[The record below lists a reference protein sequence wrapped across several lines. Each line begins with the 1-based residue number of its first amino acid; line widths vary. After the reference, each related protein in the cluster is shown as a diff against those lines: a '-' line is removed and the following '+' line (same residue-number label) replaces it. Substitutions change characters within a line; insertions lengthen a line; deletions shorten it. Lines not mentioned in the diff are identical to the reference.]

1 MQNTNKLLLV
11 LSIMLACLNSST
23 ARKIHPN
30 KWQTSITIVPIK
42 IVQLD
47 SSKTSITTTKTLN
60 DKLKFGPGSIR
71 NPFNINGVN
80 YYEINIVDISYENP
94 KLKNSADIYNTAD
107 EGFVWYAKESDIN
120 DEDVTRYWERAQFKP
135 FVEFGLLYLPFKFRP
150 GLKDNNLN
158 KARDLTSEVN
168 LGATMNIGFNSNVR
182 VIKNLN
188 IPFNISLFT
197 DKVNKYNSYDG
208 IDKEENLT
216 GLSFATGLV
225 FNVKNGLQVGGLI
238 GVDQAM
244 GQSGE
249 RWIYDGRPWFSFGIG
264 YKFIRPEST
273 DKNIN

>member
-1 MQNTNKLLLV
+1 MQKTNKLLLV
-11 LSIMLACLNSST
+11 LSIMLACLNSSL
-23 ARKIHPN
+23 ARTIQPN
-30 KWQTSITIVPIK
+30 KWQTSITIVPIQ

-47 SSKTSITTTKTLN
+47 ATQTSITTIKTL
-60 DKLKFGPGSIR
+60 KAKMKFGPGSIR
-71 NPFNINGVN
+71 TAININGVN
-80 YYEINIVDISYENP
+80 YYEIDIVDISSESP
-94 KLKNSADIYNTAD
+94 ALKNSSAIYNTAD
-107 EGFVWYAKESDIN
+107 EGVVWYAKESDLN
-120 DEDVTRYWERAQFKP
+120 DEDITRYWERAQFKP

-150 GLKDNNLN
+150 GLKDSNIN

-168 LGATMNIGFNSNVR
+168 LGATMNLGFNSNVR
-182 VIKNLN
+182 FIKNLN

-225 FNVKNGLQVGGLI
+225 FNVKNGLQVGGLV